1 MVARTSWIPTGML
14 PPFYMTEYVAQI
26 AEDPTATE
34 DGTPITVELTINQA
48 GGYGGILTK
57 VEEPGD

>member
-1 MVARTSWIPTGML
+1 MGML
-14 PPFYMTEYVAQI
+14 PPYYLTEFVVQI

-48 GGYGGILTK
+48 GGYGGILTRA
-57 VEEPGD
+57 EEPGD